1 MLNTPHASALP
12 PAGRRTPSLGHLLI
26 VDDEVELMTILRDA
40 LAERGYEAVGVTSSQ
55 AALQTLQTLEF
66 DLLLTDLMM
75 PEMDGTTLLQAG
87 LGIDPNLVGIIMTD
101 RGTVQT
107 CENGSRRSPR
117 QPTAA
122 RAS

>member
-1 MLNTPHASALP
+1 
-12 PAGRRTPSLGHLLI
+12 LGHLLI